1 MLVTLQ
7 EMKDY
12 LGIGG
17 ITYDPVTVD
26 LEINTTA
33 GTIVRSSGNWNTD
46 QVKAGSL
53 LTLSGFTNVTN
64 NVEVAVT
71 EVTNSTTIKY
81 LGPVGMVDE
90 TGLGTS
96 FDQEDVPDDTTYDQF
111 LTGQLTLISDTVE
124 EYCNRKFLAADYTQ
138 TFYRD
143 EEGLTQRVPLNNFP
157 VNSIAS
163 VFEDTTE
170 ILDYR
175 LNARTGFLYRKDGF
189 FLSADKL
196 DVTYNAG
203 YADAPSPVKS
213 VVYSLVEERYNKK
226 KSGVNIN
233 FGSDVQRVSIPG
245 TISID
250 FDYSLQSNERTST
263 LGTILGS
270 YVNVLDAYRSDRAV
284 VGSDRLV
291 YES

>member
-1 MLVTLQ
+1 MLVTLV

-17 ITYDPVTVD
+17 ITYAPVTVD
-26 LEINTTA
+26 LTIDTVA
-33 GTIVRSSGNWNTD
+33 GTLVRSSGSFPSD

-53 LTLSGFTNVTN
+53 LTLSGFTNPTN
-64 NVEVAVT
+64 NVEIAVT

-81 LGPVGMVDE
+81 LGPAGMVDE
-90 TGLGTS
+90 IGIGTT
-96 FDQEDVPDDTTYDQF
+96 FDQADVADDTTYDQF
-111 LTGQLTLISDTVE
+111 LTDQITLISDSVE
-124 EYCNRKFLAADYTQ
+124 EYCNRKFLAADYVQ

-143 EEGLTQRVPLNNFP
+143 EEGVSQRLPLNNFP

-163 VFEDTTE
+163 VLEDVTAIT
-170 ILDYR
+170 DYR
-175 LNARTGFLYRKDGF
+175 VNNRTGFLYRKEGF
-189 FLSADKL
+189 FLSADEL
-196 DVTYNAG
+196 EVTYNAG
-203 YADAPSPVKS
+203 YLDTPSPVKS

-250 FDYSLQSNERTST
+250 FDYSLQSNERSSA
-263 LGTILGS
+263 LGTILGN
-270 YVNVLDAYRSDRAV
+270 YINVLDAYRSDRAV
-284 VGSDRLV
+284 VGTDRLI